1 MNHLAA
7 PSPSAPVFPASGTTA
22 RAAQRPDDDDVLDL
36 LAGHLHVSRR
46 VVREGDVLQRSGEH
60 FAHLCIL
67 RSGMA
72 KLVTLAPDGREQV
85 VGLKFKG
92 DWIGADGIAD
102 GRHGCDAVAMDTGE
116 VWCVRYD
123 ALLAAA
129 VHCPALLTRLHAAM
143 SEELRRERDTLMSL
157 NTLRADARVAHF
169 LRTWAAAL
177 QQRGLRTDQIR
188 LRMSR
193 AEIGNFLGLTLES
206 VSRAMSRLAR
216 EEVIRFAEGGRRD
229 IEIPRLQALDDFVDS
244 SLAAVQ

>member
-1 MNHLAA
+1 MNDLAA
-7 PSPSAPVFPASGTTA
+7 SSSPSPDAFHSAAAA
-22 RAAQRPDDDDVLDL
+22 RAAQLPDSDEVLDL
-36 LAGHLHVSRR
+36 LAGHLQVSRR
-46 VVREGDVLQRSGEH
+46 LVREGDVLQRSGER
-60 FAHLCIL
+60 FTHLAIL

-92 DWIGADGIAD
+92 DWIGLDGI
-102 GRHGCDAVAMDTGE
+102 GNGHHGCDAVAMDTGE
-116 VWCVRYD
+116 VWSVRYD
-123 ALLAAA
+123 ALVTAS
-129 VHCPALLTRLHAAM
+129 VRCPALLARLHAAM
-143 SEELRRERDTLMSL
+143 SDELRRERETLMSL

-169 LRTWAAAL
+169 LRNWAGAL

-216 EEVIRFAEGGRRD
+216 EQVIRFAEGGRRD
-229 IEIPRLQALDDFVDS
+229 IEIPRLQALDDFDDS